1 MTDSLLELD
10 KKATDPARYS
20 VQSRADD
27 SPAAP
32 GSDVNGVGMFWLGL
46 AQRIDEEIP
55 WNAIYP
61 NMRDRFLIE
70 FARKEPMMAAARYS
84 MKTRVSTLNYS
95 VNGPPRTKKYAQ
107 ELLNNPG
114 LGDNLSQVVQKLSD
128 DLDTSDNGAFLEL
141 WRPGSPTSDAGSRP
155 VVGFAHLDSRQCWR
169 SFDPDFPVWYTN
181 PITGA
186 VRKIHRSRVVM
197 ASDNP
202 QPIEL
207 ARGIGFCAVS
217 RALRWTRIMR
227 NILTYTDEKVSGDFT
242 RAIGAVS
249 GITSKQLERGLRNN
263 VEEAERKGF
272 VNYKGIPIFAAPGD
286 DASQEIKVML
296 QDLASIPDGFDFKS
310 DVELYAYVLAFCF
323 GVDAREFWPVSQGL
337 GSKGEATVQN
347 MKARGRGIG
356 NRIQTIEFM
365 IRQCLPATVTFE
377 SDFVDDEQ
385 DEMQANIQAKR
396 QGIYSTALRDGGINN
411 LEYRALLIAD
421 GIIDGKLLENLNIPV
436 TSDDTANS
444 EESESDSLE
453 ANTGDSADPTDT
465 AVASMALKA
474 GHTGVMAALYLP
486 KSAADELYEQVAPAL
501 VKAGIVPIPPSEYH
515 ITLVYAGDTSFYD
528 AGEKVELLT
537 GVAETAI
544 QSVPFKASLSGVG
557 RFMTDQGDNTH
568 PLYVS
573 VDSAYLPDLR
583 QRLFDRLK
591 FHLAIEQNHGF
602 TPHITIGYIPAEQD
616 TPLIPLQPT
625 SVDFY
630 ALILAWGDQ
639 YYLHRLGV
647 TEETVSLKS
656 LSDYRRSLRSL
667 VRGYWKS
674 DLGAF
679 DFVDGMASSITRHFT
694 QAWEEGARKFGV
706 TSGEMTDEE
715 KIRLQLEIN
724 TEISYIVPFAG
735 AVEDES
741 KANGGA
747 LGPLFDRVELWVN
760 NYGRIVSLAGSMAA
774 ADKKAQWKYG
784 DTKDHCVDCSTYA
797 GRVYRNSVWLKFL
810 EPFDA
815 MPRGHG
821 LACSGFNCDC
831 DLIPTSEPVTPGRP
845 PKPVGPTGKKIHVH
859 PIIEPV
865 AAPAYA

>member
-1 MTDSLLELD
+1 MTDSLLELEY
-10 KKATDPARYS
+10 KASDPARYS

-27 SPAAP
+27 SKFAP
-32 GSDVNGVGMFWLGL
+32 GSDVTNGGLFWINLGQQL
-46 AQRIDEEIP
+46 DEEPP

-61 NMRDRFLIE
+61 NRRDRYLLD
-70 FARKEPMMAAARYS
+70 FARKEPMIAAARYS

-95 VNGPPRTKKYAQ
+95 LNGPPRTKKYAQ

-128 DLDTSDNGAFLEL
+128 DLDTSDNGAFLEM

-181 PITGA
+181 PITGQI
-186 VRKIHRSRVVM
+186 RKIHRSRVVM
-197 ASDNP
+197 SSDNP
-202 QPIEL
+202 QPLEL

-217 RALRWTRIMR
+217 RVLRWTRIIR
-227 NILTYTDEKVSGDFT
+227 NILTYTDEKVSGQFT

-249 GITSKQLERGLRNN
+249 GITARQLKAGLKDNL
-263 VEEAERKGF
+263 EEADRKGF
-272 VNYKGIPIFAAPGD
+272 VVYKNIPFFASPGD
-286 DASQEIKVML
+286 DAAQEIKIML

-310 DVELYAYVLAFCF
+310 DIELYAYVLAFCF

-356 NRIQTIEFM
+356 NRIQTVEYM
-365 IRQCLPATVTFE
+365 IRQCLPATVEFE

-385 DEMQANIQAKR
+385 DEMQTRIQKER
-396 QGIYSTALRDGGINN
+396 QGIYSMALRDGGINN

-421 GIIDGKLLENLNIPV
+421 GILDGKLLESLDIPV
-436 TSDDTANS
+436 TSDDTANN
-444 EESESDSLE
+444 EAGESDSLE
-453 ANTGDSADPTDT
+453 ANTSDSADPTDDGEGI
-465 AVASMALKA
+465 ASMALKA
-474 GHTGVMAALYLP
+474 GHTGVMAALFLP
-486 KSAADELYEQVAPAL
+486 KLAADELYEQVAPAL

-528 AGEKVELLT
+528 DGEKVELLT
-537 GVAETAI
+537 GVAEVAI

-591 FHLAIEQNHGF
+591 IHLAIEQNHGF
-602 TPHITIGYIPAEQD
+602 TLYIIIGYIPADQD
-616 TPLIPLQPT
+616 TPVILFQPT
-625 SVDFY
+625 SVDFNTL
-630 ALILAWGDQ
+630 AFAWGDQ
-639 YYLHRLGV
+639 LSRFSLGI

-656 LSDYRRSLRSL
+656 VSDYRRSLRSL
-667 VRGYWKS
+667 VRGYWNGN
-674 DLGAF
+674 LGAF
-679 DFVDGMASSITRHFT
+679 DFVDGMASAITRHFT
-694 QAWEEGARKFGV
+694 QAWEEGAKKFGV

-724 TEISYIVPFAG
+724 SEISYILPFAD
-735 AVEDES
+735 AVAENNKE
-741 KANGGA
+741 NGGA
-747 LGPLFDRVELWVN
+747 LSPLFDRVEMWVN

-774 ADKKAQWKYG
+774 ADAKSQWEYG
-784 DTKDHCVDCSTYA
+784 DTIQHCVDCSTYA
-797 GRVYRNSVWLKFL
+797 GRVYRNSVWRKFL
-810 EPFDA
+810 EPYDA

-821 LACSGFNCDC
+821 LACSGYNCDC
-831 DLIPTSEPVTPGRP
+831 GLKPTSEPVTKGRP
-845 PKPVGPTGKKIHVH
+845 PIPKGPGKKSHDH
-859 PIIEPV
+859 LE
-865 AAPAYA
+865 AEPAYA

>member
-27 SPAAP
+27 SQAAP

-46 AQRIDEEIP
+46 GQRLDEEIP

-84 MKTRVSTLNYS
+84 MKTRVSTLNYKM
-95 VNGPPRTKKYAQ
+95 NGPPRTKKFAQ

-217 RALRWTRIMR
+217 RALRWTRIIR
-227 NILTYTDEKVSGDFT
+227 NILTFTDEKVSGQFT
-242 RAIGAVS
+242 RAIGAIS
-249 GITSKQLERGLRNN
+249 GITGKQAKAVLRDNL
-263 VEEAERKGF
+263 EEADRKGYVVF
-272 VNYKGIPIFAAPGD
+272 KDIPFFTSPGD
-286 DASQEIKVML
+286 DGNEIKIML
-296 QDLASIPDGFDFKS
+296 QDLASIPDGFDFKT
-310 DVELYAYVLAFCF
+310 DIELYAYVLAFCF

-356 NRIQTIEFM
+356 NRIQTVEYM
-365 IRQCLPATVTFE
+365 LRQCLPATVEFE

-385 DEMQANIQAKR
+385 DEMQTRIQAEHQK
-396 QGIYSTALRDGGINN
+396 IYSLALKDGGINN

-421 GIIDGKLLENLNIPV
+421 GIIDGKLLEALDIPV
-436 TSDDTANS
+436 TSDDTANN
-444 EESESDSLE
+444 EEGESDSLE
-453 ANTGDSADPTDT
+453 ANTSDSADPTDT
-465 AVASMALKA
+465 AVASLALKA
-474 GHTGVMAALYLP
+474 GHSGVMAALYLP
-486 KSAADELYEQVAPAL
+486 KSAADELYEQVAPGL

-544 QSVPFKASLSGVG
+544 QSLPFKASLSGIG

-616 TPLIPLQPT
+616 TPQLLLQPM
-625 SVDFY
+625 SMDFN

-639 YYLHRLGV
+639 LTRYSLGI
-647 TEETVSLKS
+647 TEDTISLKS

-667 VRGYWKS
+667 VRGYWKG

-679 DFVDGMASSITRHFT
+679 DFVDGMTSSITRHFT

-706 TSGEMTDEE
+706 TSGEMTDAE

-724 TEISYIVPFAG
+724 TEISYTVPFAD
-735 AVEDES
+735 AIADES

-774 ADKKAQWKYG
+774 ADKKAQWAYG
-784 DTKDHCVDCSTYA
+784 DTIKHCDDCSTYA

-810 EPFDA
+810 EPYDA

-831 DLIPTSEPVTPGRP
+831 DLKPTSEPVTPGRP
-845 PKPVGPTGKKIHVH
+845 PIPKGPPGKKSHEH
-859 PIIEPV
+859 PIVESV
-865 AAPAYA
+865 AVPAYA